1 LIAVLGSSRVAVVED
16 DASLREALKALLRS
30 AGFRVDVFGSAEE
43 YLGPRQAADPAC
55 LVLDVR
61 MPGMSGL
68 ELQERLVASG
78 SAVPIVFMTAHSH
91 AGVRARALARGA
103 VRVLPKPFDDDALL
117 EAIDQAI
124 RAPRD

>member
-1 LIAVLGSSRVAVVED
+1 MVVLGSSRVVVVVED

-43 YLGPRQAADPAC
+43 YLGPRQAAEPAC
-55 LVLDVR
+55 LLLDIR

-78 SAVPIVFMTAHSH
+78 SPVPIVFMTAYAE
-91 AGVRARALARGA
+91 AGVRARALAHGA
-103 VRVLPKPFDDDALL
+103 VRILQKPFDDDALL
-117 EAIDQAI
+117 EAIDQAMG
-124 RAPRD
+124 RGR